1 MVLSIAKALKG
12 KKAHESVL
20 RDVFTHING
29 RSAEVTASAV
39 SPQRVPMWFIG

>member
-1 MVLSIAKALKG
+1 MVLSIAKTLKG

-20 RDVFTHING
+20 QDVFMRING
-29 RSAEVTASAV
+29 RSAEVTILVV